1 MAFVNAEVCDEDIAA
16 LGLENYFLLG
26 TYRWTIDMERKA
38 ALIITRPCNEE
49 YHFLCSVRLFIKGE
63 EHYFEMYDKKEGND
77 FVWKMHWTHVKKVGM
92 EEVYEMLREALTVY
106 GEYGR
111 EYEKGKVIVMI

>member
-16 LGLENYFLLG
+16 LGLENYFLFG
-26 TYRWTIDMERKA
+26 TYRWTIDIERKA

-63 EHYFEMYDKKEGND
+63 EHYFEMFDKKEGND
-77 FVWKMHWTHVKKVGM
+77 LVWKMHWTHVKKVGM

>member
-77 FVWKMHWTHVKKVGM
+77 LVWKMHWTHVKKVGM

-111 EYEKGKVIVMI
+111 RYEKGKVIVMI

>member
-77 FVWKMHWTHVKKVGM
+77 LVWKMHWTHVKKVGM

-111 EYEKGKVIVMI
+111 RYEKGKIIVMI